1 MKGAKGILDIVFRKK
16 TSGKTYVAKQYFKLP
31 LQVLPAFY
39 QDDDGC
45 AFLYLLNP
53 SGGILQNDTL
63 LTDLLVEEDAKALVT
78 TPSNNKFYK
87 MDSGHATLINTIK
100 VEKGGEMEYL
110 PEHNVPFAM
119 SKTYQETKFYLDKG
133 ATLIAFDMVTSGR
146 KARGEN
152 FLYDL
157 YSTKTK
163 IYVDNQLKVYEY
175 GKLEPAKR
183 DVHNTGVLEGNTI
196 NASVY
201 FYNENLE
208 EKTINKI
215 NKMLETKENV
225 IGGVTVV
232 DKGLGIVRIL
242 GSDILEIQETMLEAW
257 QILRL
262 DLLQKPAVR
271 IRKY

>member
-16 TSGKTYVAKQYFKLP
+16 SSGKTYVAKQYFKLP

-87 MDSGHATLINTIK
+87 MDSGHATLINNITVK
-100 VEKGGEMEYL
+100 EGGEMEYL

-119 SKTYQETKFYLDKG
+119 SKTYQETTFYLDKK
-133 ATLIAFDMVTSGR
+133 ATLISFDMVTSGR

-152 FLYDL
+152 FLYDI

-163 IYVDNQLKVYEY
+163 IYVDGDLKVYEY
-175 GKLEPAKR
+175 GKLEPEKR
-183 DVHNTGVLEGNTI
+183 DVHSTGVLEGNTI

-201 FYNENLE
+201 FYNENLKE
-208 EKTINKI
+208 ETLEKI
-215 NKMLETKENV
+215 NTMLKTKETLM
-225 IGGVTVV
+225 GGVTIVNE
-232 DKGLGIVRIL
+232 GLGIVRIL

-257 QILRL
+257 NILRI
-262 DLLQKPAVR
+262 DLLRKPAVR